1 MCTISLYLFFLW
13 KTYCN
18 SLIYLLRTFRNQ
30 PLLCVLLISFPL
42 SSFSFALLT
51 HKKSFNKAQTL
62 VQFIQNNLDEESK
75 GNTHSHTLSRE
86 HEEQK
91 SSLFKAEG
99 KVTHLSHLLRVGH
112 SARFFDP
119 PLILFLALWMG
130 GVFLTMDN

>member
-1 MCTISLYLFFLW
+1 MCTISLYLFFLR

-42 SSFSFALLT
+42 SSFSSALLT
-51 HKKSFNKAQTL
+51 HTQKSFNKVQTL

-99 KVTHLSHLLRVGH
+99 NVTHLSHLMRMGH

-119 PLILFLALWMG
+119 PLILFLAL
-130 GVFLTMDN
+130 